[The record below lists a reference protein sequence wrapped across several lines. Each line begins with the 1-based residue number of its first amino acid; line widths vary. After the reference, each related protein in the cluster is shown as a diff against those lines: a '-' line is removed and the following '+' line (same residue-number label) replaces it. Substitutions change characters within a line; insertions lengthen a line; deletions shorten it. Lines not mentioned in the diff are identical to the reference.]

1 MAWESHRRHA
11 YIPVAVR
18 RAVYHRADGICEARY
33 RGCLHADRLEYHHV
47 IGVEEWDGPPEELN
61 ALGNVALLCHSC
73 HNLETQRQASKARNA
88 WKLEPEV
95 NPANRR

>member
-47 IGVEEWDGPPEELN
+47 IGVGEQPDQVPTAETT
-61 ALGNVALLCHSC
+61 ALLCHNC
-73 HNLETQRQASKARNA
+73 HNRETQRQAAKARNA

>member
-11 YIPVAVR
+11 YVPVAVKR
-18 RAVYHRADGICEARY
+18 GVYHRAGGVCEARY
-33 RGCLHADRLEYHHV
+33 RGCLLTDRLEYHHV
-47 IGVEEWDGPPEELN
+47 IGVADDPHQKPTVET
-61 ALGNVALLCHSC
+61 VALLCHSC
-73 HNLETQRQASKARNA
+73 HNLETQKQATKGRNA